1 MKCPVCL
8 ADNPPDSRF
17 CRKCATPLPA
27 QEDNSISVTKTLQL
41 PASELER
48 GTTFAGR
55 YEVIE
60 ELGKGGMGRV
70 YKVYDKKIKEVVALK
85 LIRPEISTDEKA
97 IERFNTEL
105 RLARKISHR
114 HVCRMYDLG
123 EEGISHFITME
134 YVPGED
140 LKRFIKR
147 SGQLTVGKAVSIARQ
162 ICEGLAEA
170 HHIGVIHRDLKPQN
184 IMIDSEGNTR
194 IMDFG
199 IARFLEGDGMTTQ
212 GVLIGTPDYM
222 SPEQAELEDVDQR
235 SDIYA
240 LGVILFE
247 MVTGRVPFEGKTP
260 LSIAMKH
267 KSQPPPDPREL
278 NIQVTEDL
286 SRVILRCLEK
296 EKEKRCQSAE
306 DLLADLK
313 NIAEGLPT
321 TERIVPP
328 VKPQTSK
335 EITVTFKM
343 KKFLIPAVTL
353 LVLVIAAVLI
363 WQVLPRGQR
372 EATYQTIPA
381 PPSPASSSRSQ
392 KGEDLTRTQ
401 KESAV
406 LIGVPEEKQKKP
418 AAEEQ
423 KEGGTKSQGVIGQII
438 TSPDI
443 RRLLPKDMERVLDP
457 SKFSTGAQYLWRA
470 FATLSPQAMKYL
482 DKDDIQGIDDFLNSI
497 KEQLPAEGS
506 SRKTIDQIKSKL
518 REGQKLQGEG
528 KEEEAQK
535 SYEETQTEMR
545 KLLEVV
551 REKEGADHAK
561 FSMGQA
567 RIRTL
572 TRNESARQNLL
583 FRLATEKQKDADEAY
598 DKGDFSGAATLYQIV
613 ERIFAYSVQRGNDAR
628 CVEILQN
635 YVTGIRADINISGIP
650 EDASWFYENG
660 RGEEEQANRLS
671 KKKEYEAAANRYIQ
685 AAFLYEKVR
694 EKIPSKS
701 RSIHRPY

>member
-1 MKCPVCL
+1 MKCPECL
-8 ADNPPDSRF
+8 TDNPPDSRF

-27 QEDNSISVTKTLQL
+27 REDYSVSVTKTLQL
-41 PASELER
+41 PVSELER

-70 YKVYDKKIKEVVALK
+70 YKVFDRKIKEVVALK
-85 LIRPEISTDEKA
+85 LIRPEISSDEKA

-123 EEGISHFITME
+123 EEGPSHFITME

-147 SGQLTVGKAVSIARQ
+147 SGQLTVSKAVSIARQ
-162 ICEGLAEA
+162 VCQGLEEA
-170 HHIGVIHRDLKPQN
+170 HRTGVIHRDLKPQN
-184 IMIDSEGNTR
+184 LMIDSEGNTR

-212 GVLIGTPDYM
+212 GILIGTPDYM
-222 SPEQAELEDVDQR
+222 SPEQAELEDVDRR

-240 LGVILFE
+240 VGVILFE

-267 KSQPPPDPREL
+267 KSQPPPDPREM
-278 NIQVTEDL
+278 NIQVPEEL
-286 SRVILRCLEK
+286 SRVILKCLEK
-296 EKEKRCQSAE
+296 DRERRYQSAE
-306 DLLADLK
+306 ELLAALED
-313 NIAEGLPT
+313 IAEGLPT

-328 VKPQTSK
+328 VKSRTPK
-335 EITVTFKM
+335 EKTATV
-343 KKFLIPAVTL
+343 KKRRSLIAAASF
-353 LVLVIAAVLI
+353 LVLVAAAVLI
-363 WQVLPRGQR
+363 WQVLPGSHNRFSS
-372 EATYQTIPA
+372 QTVPEPPRPA
-381 PPSPASSSRSQ
+381 VVFQPQ
-392 KGEDLTRTQ
+392 KGEVPAGAK
-401 KESAV
+401 KENSSMASV
-406 LIGVPEEKQKKP
+406 QEEKQKAMTSK
-418 AAEEQ
+418 EE
-423 KEGGTKSQGVIGQII
+423 KEGETSPQGVIGQIV

-443 RRLLPKDMERVLDP
+443 RRFLPKDMERVLDP
-457 SKFSTGAQYLWRA
+457 SKFSSGAQYLWRA

-482 DKDDIQGIDDFLNSI
+482 DKEDIEGIDNFLNSI
-497 KEQLPAEGS
+497 QQQLPAEGS
-506 SRKTIDQIKSKL
+506 SKETIEQIKNKL
-518 REGQKLQGEG
+518 KEGLKLQEEG

-535 SYEETQTEMR
+535 SYEETQGEMK

-551 REKEGADHAK
+551 REKEGADRAR

-567 RIRTL
+567 RIHAL

-583 FRLATEKQKDADEAY
+583 FKLATEKQKDADEAY
-598 DKGDFSGAATLYQIV
+598 DKGDFSGAETLYRIV
-613 ERIFAYSVQRGNDAR
+613 EKIFTYSIQGGDEAR

-635 YVTGIRADINISGIP
+635 YVTGIRADINVSGIP
-650 EDASWFYENG
+650 EGASWFYENG
-660 RGEEEQANRLS
+660 QEEERQADRLF
-671 KKKEYEAAANRYIQ
+671 KRKEYNEAADRYLQ

-694 EKIPSKS
+694 ENIPS
-701 RSIHRPY
+701 RTRPIRRPR